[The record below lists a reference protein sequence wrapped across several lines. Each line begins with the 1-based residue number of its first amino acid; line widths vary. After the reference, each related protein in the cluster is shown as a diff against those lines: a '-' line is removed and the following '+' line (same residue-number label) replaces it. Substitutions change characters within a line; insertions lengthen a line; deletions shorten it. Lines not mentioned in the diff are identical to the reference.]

1 MWYIYAIEYCSAI
14 KENEVM
20 PFAATW
26 IDVEIVTLSEVVIQ
40 RKEIYYAG
48 LLYVEAKKGIQMNL
62 FTK

>member
-40 RKEIYYAG
+40 RKEKYYARSLICG
-48 LLYVEAKKGIQMNL
+48 S
-62 FTK
+62 

>member
-1 MWYIYAIEYCSAI
+1 MFINRYEWIKKMWYLYAIEYCSAI

-40 RKEIYYAG
+40 RKEKYYARSLICG
-48 LLYVEAKKGIQMNL
+48 S
-62 FTK
+62 